1 MDFRLGWTWGNL
13 EQTPKG
19 IIAQLAK
26 SLWLYN
32 KLSQN
37 ILENETMYL
46 ETIVNIPEGQ
56 QIFINYGLGDHWSD
70 YGYKLYHIAWVQK
83 SIQGINNVLTP

>member
-1 MDFRLGWTWGNL
+1 MRWPRMDFRLGWTWGNL

-56 QIFINYGLGDHWSD
+56 QIFINYGLGDH
-70 YGYKLYHIAWVQK
+70 
-83 SIQGINNVLTP
+83 

>member
-1 MDFRLGWTWGNL
+1 MRWPRMDFRLGWTWGNL

-19 IIAQLAK
+19 IIAHLAK

-56 QIFINYGLGDHWSD
+56 QIFINYGLGDH
-70 YGYKLYHIAWVQK
+70 
-83 SIQGINNVLTP
+83 